1 MSGLPAAWNRFWF
14 ERESVATVVLV
25 RIAFGVLMIAWTISL
40 IPTLFDF
47 YSQTGILPSTPP
59 YEGQGGF
66 WTVFEPFPSDG
77 ALVGAWVVLLLASI
91 CITIGLLPRLAALVV
106 LLILLSL
113 QHRNPYAYHSGDAL
127 LHVIA
132 LYLVLA
138 PLGAAV
144 SVDRRRKHRDRFW
157 QFPLH
162 APIALRL
169 IQIQVSII
177 YVSTVWA
184 KVRGENW
191 NNGTAVV
198 YSLSLDDLARF
209 PVPGFVLESA
219 LLANIVTWSVLAIE
233 LGIGI
238 LVWNRH
244 LRPYVLLLGVCMH
257 LGIDLNLR
265 VAFFSWAMFVLYLAF
280 LPSAWAERIL
290 NSVQRRLT
298 GQQAWTDVRLPAR
311 SRKQKVALTPSGGER
326 A

>member
-1 MSGLPAAWNRFWF
+1 MSALKAWNRFWF

-25 RIAFGVLMIAWTISL
+25 RVAFGVLMIAWTLSL
-40 IPTLFDF
+40 LPTLFDF
-47 YSQTGILPSTPP
+47 YSRTGILPDTPP
-59 YEGQGGF
+59 YEGQAGL
-66 WTVFEPFPSDG
+66 WTVFELLPSDG
-77 ALVGAWVVLLLASI
+77 ALIGAWIVLLLASI

-113 QHRNPYAYHSGDAL
+113 QHRNPYVYHSGDAL

-132 LYLVLA
+132 FYLVLA

-144 SVDRRRKHRDRFW
+144 SVDRWRKHRDRFW

-169 IQIQVSII
+169 MQIQVSII

-219 LLANIVTWSVLAIE
+219 LLANIVTWAVLAIE

-238 LVWNRH
+238 LVWNRQ
-244 LRPYVLLLGVCMH
+244 LRPYVLFLGVCMH

-280 LPSAWAERIL
+280 VPAERAESIL
-290 NSVQRRLT
+290 HAVQRRLT
-298 GQQAWTDVRLPAR
+298 GEQAWTDVRLPLR
-311 SRKQKVALTPSGGER
+311 LGKRKVASTQSGGER
-326 A
+326 T